1 MESQDEQDVTCRHFV
16 KVISVCH
23 KATNIESPMSIEFK
37 TTTMVYSTPI

>member
-23 KATNIESPMSIEFK
+23 KATNIESPMRTEFQI
-37 TTTMVYSTPI
+37 TTMVYSTLI